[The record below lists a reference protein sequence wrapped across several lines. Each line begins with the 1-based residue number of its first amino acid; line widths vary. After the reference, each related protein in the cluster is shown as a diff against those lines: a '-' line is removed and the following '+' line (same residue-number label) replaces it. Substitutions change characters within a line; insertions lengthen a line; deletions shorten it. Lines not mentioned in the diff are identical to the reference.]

1 MERDFRQ
8 VSNFPLP
15 IDILNRLHAVLKKK
29 SYNINLLYI
38 GHGIVIIYKWLVS
51 STFVFLITKSKK
63 KLRRGDLEDQ
73 FMENQDEL
81 FRKGQE
87 IVEKDQEIQ
96 TLKEKLKEIENN
108 QKTLDANREVNQPSS
123 KKPEWDKDGNLS
135 SGKSK
140 KKKNGGRRKG
150 SGNKK
155 KYLIPTEENTTPLNS
170 CPDCGSNLQDQP
182 VLETRSRLVED
193 IPENQEPVVSEEIIE
208 RKWCSTCRKTASSLS
223 ERALPGSD
231 YGLNTMIL
239 CTYLWVETASA
250 PRNHRRLVL

>member
-1 MERDFRQ
+1 
-8 VSNFPLP
+8 
-15 IDILNRLHAVLKKK
+15 
-29 SYNINLLYI
+29 
-38 GHGIVIIYKWLVS
+38 
-51 STFVFLITKSKK
+51 
-63 KLRRGDLEDQ
+63 
-73 FMENQDEL
+73 MENQDEL

-87 IVEKDQEIQ
+87 ITKKDQEIQ

-108 QKTLDANREVNQPSS
+108 QKTLDANRESNQPSS
-123 KKPEWDKDGNLS
+123 KQPEWDKDGNLS

-223 ERALPGSD
+223 SEPFPVV
-231 YGLNTMIL
+231 TMVYIL
-239 CTYLWVETASA
+239 CTYLWVVTASA
-250 PRNHRRLVL
+250 PEIQQFSPILVLATVTHFKGSSKKVFVDFYPKVC